1 MHFTHKMYIHI
12 SFIIFNIYLSYI
24 ICLYVYMNITCKYKY
39 EIYIIHIA
47 HIKASLHIISLWI
60 NI

>member
-1 MHFTHKMYIHI
+1 MYIHI